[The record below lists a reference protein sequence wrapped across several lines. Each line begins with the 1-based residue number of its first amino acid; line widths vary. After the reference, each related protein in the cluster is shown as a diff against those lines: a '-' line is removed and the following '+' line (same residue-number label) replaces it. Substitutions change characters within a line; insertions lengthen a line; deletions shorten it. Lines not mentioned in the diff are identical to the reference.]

1 MLEAVA
7 WRCKRVI
14 PKYLAKFTVKQLYW
28 SLFFNIVADLK
39 LLSSEFCKMCEKNIF
54 VEHFHA
60 SVFIKNSRQMKDQL

>member
-60 SVFIKNSRQMKDQL
+60 SVFIKNSRQMKDKL

>member
-7 WRCKRVI
+7 WRCKKGV
-14 PKYLAKFTVKQLYW
+14 PKYLAKFTVKQLCW

-54 VEHFHA
+54 IKHFHA